1 MRFFEVF
8 SPPRKKTFQTLS
20 LSLSLSLLSL
30 SLFRTRKIRHS
41 NSFRKLLKHVSDTY
55 SPRDQATGRVLRKIE
70 VRVTES
76 GCDGPGEDKTPLPA
90 VLRDDFRV
98 SYFKGY
104 VEAAERAV
112 LDDGVELTSYAAW
125 SILDNF
131 EWREGYSSRFGIV
144 FTDYKTQRRHPKDS
158 ARWLS
163 RKFSGGGSGKT
174 TASRA
179 EIEEMRRLRKGLLQ
193 LEEEEEK
200 SAVA

>member
-1 MRFFEVF
+1 MGVRRELFFKFFEFF
-8 SPPRKKTFQTLS
+8 STQKRKLFQTH
-20 LSLSLSLLSL
+20 SL
-30 SLFRTRKIRHS
+30 SLFLDLETFNHS
-41 NSFRKLLKHVSDTY
+41 SFRKLLKHVSDTY
-55 SPRDQATGRVLRKIE
+55 SPRDPVTGQLIRKIE

-76 GCDGPGEDKTPLPA
+76 GCDGPGEDKAPLPA
-90 VLRDDFRV
+90 VLKDDFRV

-144 FTDYKTQRRHPKDS
+144 YTDYETQERHPKDS

-163 RKFSGGGSGKT
+163 SKFSGSSKK

-179 EIEEMRRLRKGLLQ
+179 EIEEMRRQRRGL
-193 LEEEEEK
+193 EEEEK

>member
-1 MRFFEVF
+1 MSFFPLFF
-8 SPPRKKTFQTLS
+8 STKENFQTHPFS
-20 LSLSLSLLSL
+20 LSLELENP
-30 SLFRTRKIRHS
+30 HS

-55 SPRDQATGRVLRKIE
+55 SPRDPATGRVLRKVE

-76 GCDGPGEDKTPLPA
+76 GCDGPAEDKTPLPA
-90 VLRDDFRV
+90 VLKDDFRV
-98 SYFKGY
+98 SYFRGY

-144 FTDYKTQRRHPKDS
+144 YTDYGTQKRHPKDS

-163 RKFSGGGSGKT
+163 KKFASGKK

-179 EIEEMRRLRKGLLQ
+179 EIEEMRRQRKGLL
-193 LEEEEEK
+193 LELKEEEEK
-200 SAVA
+200 SALA

>member
-1 MRFFEVF
+1 M
-8 SPPRKKTFQTLS
+8 LS
-20 LSLSLSLLSL
+20 N
-30 SLFRTRKIRHS
+30 R
-41 NSFRKLLKHVSDTY
+41 FRKLLKHVSDAY
-55 SPRDQATGRVLRKIE
+55 SPRDPATGEVLRKIE

-76 GCDGPGEDKTPLPA
+76 GCDGPGEDKAPLPA

-144 FTDYKTQRRHPKDS
+144 YTDYATQKRHPKDS

-163 RKFSGGGSGKT
+163 RKFSGKT
-174 TASRA
+174 TATRA
-179 EIEEMRRLRKGLLQ
+179 EIEEMRRQRKELLLR
-193 LEEEEEK
+193 EEK
-200 SAVA
+200 EQSARSAVVA

>member
-1 MRFFEVF
+1 MFPFTTKRLSHLSPK
-8 SPPRKKTFQTLS
+8 SPPQNEQQHS
-20 LSLSLSLLSL
+20 SSPLLSKQ
-30 SLFRTRKIRHS
+30 RN

-55 SPRDQATGRVLRKIE
+55 SPRDPTTGQILRKVE

-76 GCDGPGEDKTPLPA
+76 GCDGPGEDKAPLPA
-90 VLRDDFRV
+90 VLKDDFRV

-112 LDDGVELTSYAAW
+112 LDDGVDLTSYAAW

-144 FTDYKTQRRHPKDS
+144 YTDYKTQERHPKDS

-163 RKFSGGGSGKT
+163 KKFSKDKR

-179 EIEEMRRLRKGLLQ
+179 EIEEMRRQRKALLLQ
-193 LEEEEEK
+193 EEEGEK